1 MKQVHSIRMAIVM
14 VFALFAGLP
23 GASQARGAQQ
33 TRPSLRFVA
42 QAGYRIALAGKG
54 WSPVA
59 RVTVTARAGGGI
71 RSIQLRP
78 TSRGRFVVGITTIDL
93 CGGSDYTAR
102 DLRGDLVTLRG
113 PALECPN
120 RLPEPVPTL
129 MVLKGRVLHPHMVSL
144 VENALQGPLTMRVGQ
159 LLNVY
164 VSSSMNASAPGS
176 IHLDG
181 THWLQTASTTGMICP
196 PGAMCAPQARPFM
209 QWEAVRAGKA
219 MIRITPACRQT
230 VPQCAL
236 PDVIVDVSIT

>member
-1 MKQVHSIRMAIVM
+1 MKQTQRFRVAT
-14 VFALFAGLP
+14 ALALTLFVGVLAASHAH
-23 GASQARGAQQ
+23 GAYQQ
-33 TRPSLRFVA
+33 SPTLRFVA
-42 QAGYRIALAGKG
+42 KAGYRISLAGIG
-54 WSPVA
+54 WAPTA
-59 RVTVTARAGGGI
+59 RITVTARAGGL
-71 RSIQLRP
+71 RSVELKP
-78 TSRGRFVVGITTIDL
+78 TSQGRFVVGITHIDL
-93 CGGSDYTAR
+93 CGGSSYVAH
-102 DLRGDLVTLRG
+102 DLAGHVATLRG
-113 PALECPN
+113 PALMCPN
-120 RLPEPVPTL
+120 RLPEPDPTL
-129 MVLKGRVLHPHMVSL
+129 TVLKGRALHPHTVSL
-144 VENALQGPLTMRVGQ
+144 VENAPQGSLTMRVGQ

-164 VSSSMNASAPGS
+164 VSSSMNASVPGS